1 MDSLRV
7 EPAHCTDTR
16 TPEASVLLSRR
27 FLATALLTAAVIA
40 PTMLPAQPTFDAANI
55 KGPRWRMIGPFRAGR
70 TKAAAGVPSQPNVF
84 YMGMVNG
91 GVWKTTDYGRIWT
104 PIFDEQPSGSIG
116 AIDVSVSNPNV
127 IYVGSG
133 EGLHRPDLATG
144 DGIYKSTDAGKT
156 WSHVWVNNNQQI
168 PRLAIDPTNPDRV
181 FAAVLGHPYGSNAE
195 RGIYRTTDGGKSW
208 QKVLYKDEYTGGA
221 EVQIAPNDPNTV
233 YAALWDAQLGPW
245 ENSSFAGASSGLY
258 KSIDGGT
265 TWKPLTKGLPTS
277 ADGLGR
283 IGIAIAPSNANRVY
297 AIVQATRG
305 GAMYRSDDAGE
316 TWTIATTNT
325 NIAGKADDM
334 SAPAV
339 DPGNPDIVYSAN
351 TVAWKSTDA
360 GKTWAAHRGAPGGDD
375 YQRYWIN
382 PNNGDIMLLVADQ
395 GAVITVNGGKTW
407 SSWYNQPTAA
417 FYHVAAD
424 YAWPYRLCSG
434 QQDSGSG
441 CVSSR
446 GNDGYIG
453 YREFHPVG
461 ASEYSYVAPDPL
473 NPDVY
478 YGGTVVRYD
487 RRTGQTQ
494 NVSPNV
500 GRGGGASGPDVFRG
514 IRTMP
519 ILFSPINPRK
529 LYYATNVVWQTVNGG
544 QQWKQ
549 ISPDLSRATWEVP
562 KNVGRYAGTPSAA
575 VTRRGVV
582 YTIAPSPVDSN
593 TIWAGTDDGLV
604 QVTRNGG
611 KTWQDVT
618 PPQIGPWAK
627 VSIMDASHS
636 AAGTAYA
643 AINTIRLDD
652 LRPHIFRTRDGGTTW
667 TEIVSGIATG
677 ATINTVKEDPK
688 RKGLLFAGSETQVWF
703 SLDDGDHWHSLRANM
718 PATSI
723 RDLIIKDNDLAVGTH
738 GRGFWILDDISALR
752 QWSDKAASDAMTLF
766 KPGLATRVRYSMY
779 TDTPVPPDEP
789 YAENPPDGAIIDY
802 FLKSDVSGPLTLEIL
817 DAAGR
822 IVRTYSS
829 TDKAEPVKD
838 VGNWPSY
845 WFRPPQILSTKAG
858 LQRYAWDLHFTPPG
872 ENCSLP
878 ISATPFNTKCEPEGP
893 WVHPGTYTAKLTANG
908 VRQTQSFIVRMD
920 PRVKTPAIALQQQ
933 YTLSLALYDAATLAP
948 AMAVQARALRTQL
961 LDRKSKVTGELAVAL
976 DALTKRLE
984 VLAGP
989 EPTAGGRGGLG
1000 GGRGGGGAPAPESF
1014 GSVGSQFLP
1023 VMNVLQGADETPT
1036 SQAVSFA
1043 NARLKT
1049 FAGLQA
1055 QWMVIAKTDVPTLNA
1070 KLKAAGSEPLKVAI
1084 LRRAKLNNDVI
1095 DDEDRVVA
1103 GPPQRDQ

>member
-1 MDSLRV
+1 MLIARRILSASLLAAALSPFSV
-7 EPAHCTDTR
+7 SAQ
-16 TPEASVLLSRR
+16 AS
-27 FLATALLTAAVIA
+27 
-40 PTMLPAQPTFDAANI
+40 FDAASI
-55 KGPRWRMIGPFRAGR
+55 RGPKWRMIGPFRAGR

-104 PIFDEQPSGSIG
+104 PIFDEQSSGSIG
-116 AIDVSVSNPNV
+116 AIDVSLSNPNV

-144 DGIYKSTDAGKT
+144 DGIYKSTDAGKS
-156 WSHVWVNNNQQI
+156 WSHVWINNNQQI
-168 PRLAIDPTNPDRV
+168 PRLAIDPANPDRV
-181 FAAVLGHPYGSNAE
+181 FAAVLGHPYGQNPE

-233 YAALWDAQLGPW
+233 YAALWDAQHGPW
-245 ENSSFAGASSGLY
+245 ENSSFSGPNSGLF
-258 KSIDGGT
+258 KSTDGGT
-265 TWKPLTKGLPTS
+265 TWKPLTRGLPTS

-283 IGIAIAPSNANRVY
+283 IGIAIAPSNPSRIY

-316 TWTIATTNT
+316 SWTVATTNN

-339 DPGNPDIVYSAN
+339 DPKNPDIVYSAN
-351 TVAWKSTDA
+351 TVAWKSIDA
-360 GKTWAAHRGAPGGDD
+360 GKTWASHRGAPGGDD

-424 YAWPYRLCSG
+424 YAFPYRLCSG

-500 GRGGGASGPDVFRG
+500 GRGGGGGPDIYRG
-514 IRTMP
+514 VRTMP

-529 LYYATNVVWQTVNGG
+529 LYYATNVVWETVTGG
-544 QQWKQ
+544 QRWKQ
-549 ISPDLSRATWEVP
+549 ISPDLSRETWDVP
-562 KNVGRYAGTPSAA
+562 NNVGRYVGTPAA
-575 VTRRGVV
+575 TPTRRGVV

-593 TIWAGTDDGLV
+593 TLWAGTDDGLIH
-604 QVTRNGG
+604 VTRNGG
-611 KTWQDVT
+611 KSWTNVT

-627 VSIMDASHS
+627 VSIMDASHTD
-636 AAGTAYA
+636 AGTAYA

-652 LRPHIFRTRDGGTTW
+652 LRPHIFRTRDGGKSW
-667 TEIVSGIATG
+667 SEIVGGIADG
-677 ATINTVKEDPK
+677 ATINSVKEDPK

-703 SLDDGDHWHSLRANM
+703 SLNDGDNWHSLRVNM
-718 PATSI
+718 PATSV
-723 RDLIIKDNDLAVGTH
+723 RDVIIKDDDLAIGTH
-738 GRGFWILDDISALR
+738 GRGFWILDDITALR
-752 QWSDKAASDAMTLF
+752 QWNEKSASDAVTLF
-766 KPGLATRVRYSMY
+766 KPAMATRVRYSMY

-802 FLKSDVSGPLTLEIL
+802 YLKHDVSGPVTLEIL
-817 DAAGR
+817 DASGR
-822 IVRTYSS
+822 LIRTYSS

-838 VGNWPSY
+838 VGNWPWY
-845 WFRPPQILSTKAG
+845 WFRAPQVLSTKAG
-858 LQRYAWDLHFTPPG
+858 LQRYVWDLHFTSPG

-893 WVHPGTYTAKLTANG
+893 WVHPGSYTARLTANG
-908 VRQTQSFIVRMD
+908 ASQSQVFTVRMD
-920 PRVKTPAIALQQQ
+920 PRVKTPAMALRQQ
-933 YTLSLALYDAATLAP
+933 YTLSVALYDAALQAP
-948 AMAVQARALRTQL
+948 VMAKQARALRTQL
-961 LDRKSKVTGELAVAL
+961 LDRKGNVTGDLANVV
-976 DALTKRLE
+976 DALAKRLE
-984 VLAGP
+984 TLAGP
-989 EPTAGGRGGLG
+989 EATGGGRGGFGGG
-1000 GGRGGGGAPAPESF
+1000 GGRGGGPPAPASF
-1014 GSVGSQFLP
+1014 TSVAGQFLP
-1023 VMNVLQGADETPT
+1023 VMNVLQDADETPT
-1036 SQAVSFA
+1036 SQAVAAASD
-1043 NARLKT
+1043 RLKT
-1049 FAGLQA
+1049 LGTLQA
-1055 QWMVIAKTDVPTLNA
+1055 QWNAITKTDIPALNA
-1070 KLKAAGSEPLKVAI
+1070 KLKAAGSEPLKVA
-1084 LRRAKLNNDVI
+1084 LFKRSKLNNTVI

-1103 GPPQRDQ
+1103 GPPE